1 MSDFK
6 FEKKEHLKS
15 HKTITELFKSG
26 DSFGMYPLRAV
37 WKTAEQTEVNCPLQR
52 SISVPKKRFRRA
64 VARNRL
70 RRQVREAF
78 RLNKAAFIRNAPAGH
93 APIAL
98 MVLYTGVEAL
108 PYSTIQE
115 AMARLL
121 KRLAKEIRKEKP

>member
-1 MSDFK
+1 MSGFK
-6 FEKKEHLKS
+6 FEQKEHLKS
-15 HKTITELFKSG
+15 HKMIGELFKSG

-37 WKTAEQTEVNCPLQR
+37 WKTAEQKEGNCPLKI

-78 RLNKAAFIRNAPAGH
+78 RLSRAAFVQNAPADH
-93 APIAL
+93 PPVAL
-98 MVLYTGVEAL
+98 MILYTGVEAL
-108 PYSTIQE
+108 PYAVIQE

>member
-1 MSDFK
+1 MSGFK
-6 FEKKEHLKS
+6 FEQKEHLKS
-15 HKTITELFKSG
+15 HKIIGELFKSG

-37 WKTAEQTEVNCPLQR
+37 WKTAEQKEGNCPLKI

-78 RLNKAAFIRNAPAGH
+78 RLSRAAFVQNAPADH
-93 APIAL
+93 PPVAL
-98 MVLYTGVEAL
+98 MILYTGVEAL
-108 PYSTIQE
+108 PYAVIQE